1 MCFFCL
7 QVPKSI
13 FFLANADI
21 LICFAMQN
29 PSVIQ
34 KLLPRLQIKDMILS
48 CGRTILSSVPFFCS
62 SREDVF
68 PAVGDT
74 SESSCV
80 VGDCLT
86 GLISESRRCQGLN
99 RAKGLAVQV
108 DTVLLLTGASRCTV
122 SIRAPHELK

>member
-1 MCFFCL
+1 MFL
-7 QVPKSI
+7 LLAGPEVNI
-13 FFLANADI
+13 FLANADI

-34 KLLPRLQIKDMILS
+34 KLLPRLQVKDTILS

-62 SREDVF
+62 NYSSREDMF

-86 GLISESRRCQGLN
+86 GLISESRRCQ
-99 RAKGLAVQV
+99 
-108 DTVLLLTGASRCTV
+108 
-122 SIRAPHELK
+122 